1 MRKRSYSSLIP
12 LTRLR
17 QRASSGDSGVAAL
30 EFVLIAPLI
39 IAILFGLIDYAIYFK
54 HQSDVTIVAEQI
66 ANKVSRIE
74 NLKDDNK
81 DSSINTTVLSI
92 MKINQE
98 RLNPGDYIYVFR
110 PDAVGDP
117 IGSTETSPCPPND
130 CLKYYYAETTAGLP
144 DPKVSTT
151 TGGWT
156 GRDQFKGEPNGCSIG
171 VYVNSAHDWLLGS
184 VPPILWLPLNTEV
197 NDNAYSALYTKKIN
211 SGDLAKCYT
220 ATSKSVKTKKPK
232 QEKPEREGHK

>member
-1 MRKRSYSSLIP
+1 MRQRSFSALMP

-17 QRASSGDSGVAAL
+17 QRASSGDSGAAAL

-39 IAILFGLIDYAIYFK
+39 IAILFGIIDYALYFK

-66 ANKVSRIE
+66 ANKVSRIQD
-74 NLKDDNK
+74 LKNEK
-81 DSSINTTVLSI
+81 SKSSINTTVLSI

-110 PDAVGDP
+110 PDVVGDP

-130 CLKYYYAETTAGLP
+130 CLKYYYAETAGLP

-156 GRDQFKGEPNGCSIG
+156 DRNEFNGNDNGCSIG

-197 NDNAYSALYTKKIN
+197 DDNAYSALYTTEIN

-220 ATSKSVKTKKPK
+220 ATAKGGKIKKPK

>member
-1 MRKRSYSSLIP
+1 MRQRSFSALMP

-17 QRASSGDSGVAAL
+17 QRAHYPDSGAAAV
-30 EFVLIAPLI
+30 EFAFIAPLI
-39 IAILFGLIDYAIYFK
+39 IAILFGLIDYALYFK

-74 NLKDDNK
+74 NLKEDNK
-81 DSSINTTVLSI
+81 KDSITTTVLSI

-117 IGSTETSPCPPND
+117 IGSTDTSPCLPGD
-130 CLKYYYAETTAGLP
+130 CLKYYYAETAGLP
-144 DPKVSTT
+144 DPKLST
-151 TGGWT
+151 TGGWDD
-156 GRDQFKGEPNGCSIG
+156 RSDFKGEPNGCSIG

-197 NDNAYSALYTKKIN
+197 NDNAYSALYTTKIK
-211 SGDLAKCYT
+211 SADLAKCYT
-220 ATSKSVKTKKPK
+220 GTSKILKIKKPK
-232 QEKPEREGHK
+232 QEKPKREGHK